1 MAQRGDASPAVAR
14 AGFLLAG
21 GLLAMG
27 FAGLAPD
34 RFGDCA
40 AMDGVPTGFR
50 PGARGAFCGEAGPHR
65 LDREERAEILLFGE
79 RLDINRASP
88 VALEALPAI
97 GPRRAQAIVNE
108 REKRHFGEVADLVRV
123 RGIGR
128 RTMEAIR
135 PWVEVGSR
143 ADREVRP

>member
-1 MAQRGDASPAVAR
+1 MAQAGEASPAVAR
-14 AGFLLAG
+14 AGFLLAA

-40 AMDGVPTGFR
+40 AMDGAPMGSW
-50 PGARGAFCGEAGPHR
+50 PGARGVVCGEAGPHR

-97 GPRRAQAIVNE
+97 GPRRAEAIVKE
-108 REKRHFGEVADLVRV
+108 REKRHFDEVADLVRV

-128 RTMEAIR
+128 GTMEGIR
-135 PWVEVGSR
+135 SWVEVGSR
-143 ADREVRP
+143 VDREVRP

>member
-27 FAGLAPD
+27 FAGLAPAA
-34 RFGDCA
+34 FGDCA
-40 AMDGVPTGFR
+40 ARGGAPAGFW
-50 PGARGAFCGEAGPHR
+50 PGARGAVCGEAGAHR
-65 LDREERAEILLFGE
+65 LNREERAEILLFGE

-88 VALEALPAI
+88 AALEALPAI
-97 GPRRAQAIVNE
+97 GRHRAQAIVKE
-108 REKRHFGEVADLVRV
+108 REKRPFDEVADLVRV

-128 RTMEAIR
+128 RTVEEIR
-135 PWVEVGSR
+135 PWIEVGSR
-143 ADREVRP
+143 ADGEVRP